1 MTVIPVINMDVAQV
15 WRRVNDKLEQ
25 PASQRKIVLVIVCVA
40 LLLDNMLYMVI
51 VPIIPDYLR
60 YIGAWHTHTEK
71 GGLVWDNSS
80 APPGSNGSFWRRT
93 KDRIVY
99 EGEDSAVGMLFASK
113 AIVQLFI
120 NPFSGAVIDKIGYDT
135 PMMIGLTIMFISTA
149 MFACGQSYSVLFFA
163 RSLQGVG
170 SAFADTGGLAMIA
183 DRFTEDEARSKAI
196 GIAQA
201 FISFGSLV
209 APPFGALLYEFA
221 GKEVPFIVLSMVS
234 LIDGFVLL
242 FVMRPVKVAMKEQG
256 IERPKG
262 TPIYKLF
269 IDKYIFVTA
278 GCLVMANVSLAFLEP
293 TITLWMENTMDDVDE
308 WQMGMIWLPAFF
320 PHVFGV
326 YTTVKLCKKYP
337 KLQWMIAG
345 TGLALEGISSFFVPF
360 ATNFWLLMI
369 PLSGIC
375 FGIAQVD
382 TSLLPMLGYLVD
394 TRYTAVYGS
403 IYAIADISY
412 SLAYAIGPIIAGGI
426 VDTIGFTGLNMLIAI
441 TNLAYAPAL
450 FMLRHVY
457 DYDTFENEENIVLDE
472 MPAAQYKTFVMNNG
486 NAVSL
491 NTTAAD
497 SGNLEPELFQPQQEQ
512 QQQLFQGDTGSN
524 QQVRDTNPFRQAPVM
539 GVTNP
544 TAKIS
549 NGNSGQG
556 QQARNQQAAQRKP
569 KKVRGYRSSDMER
582 MINSSDEDQD

>member
-1 MTVIPVINMDVAQV
+1 MDAAQV
-15 WRRVNDKLEQ
+15 WRRVNDKLEH
-25 PASQRKIVLVIVCVA
+25 PESQRKMVLVIVCVA

-60 YIGAWHTHTEK
+60 YIGAWKTHTEQ
-71 GGLVWDNSS
+71 GEMVWDNSS
-80 APPGSNGSFWRRT
+80 APVGSNDSYWRRG
-93 KDRIVY
+93 KSRIVY

-113 AIVQLFI
+113 AIVQLFV
-120 NPFSGAVIDKIGYDT
+120 NPFSGTVIDKIGYDT

-149 MFACGQSYSVLFFA
+149 MFACGQSYGILFFA

-209 APPFGALLYEFA
+209 APPFGGFLYEFA
-221 GKEVPFIVLSMVS
+221 GKEVPFIVLSMIS
-234 LIDGFVLL
+234 LMDGFALL
-242 FVMRPVKVAMKEQG
+242 FVMRPVKEAMKEQG

-262 TPIYKLF
+262 TPIYRLF
-269 IDKYIFVTA
+269 IDKYIFVCA
-278 GCLVMANVSLAFLEP
+278 GTLVMANVSLAFLEP
-293 TITLWMENTMDDVDE
+293 TIALWMKNTMENIDE
-308 WQMGMIWLPAFF
+308 SQMGIIWLPAFI

-337 KLQWMIAG
+337 KYQWLLAA
-345 TGLALEGISSFFVPF
+345 TGLALEGISSIFVPF
-360 ATNFWLLMI
+360 STSYWVLMI

-382 TSLLPMLGYLVD
+382 TSLLPMLGHLVD
-394 TRYTAVYGS
+394 TRYVSVYGS

-426 VDTIGFTGLNMLIAI
+426 VDSLGFTGLNMIIAI
-441 TNLAYAPAL
+441 TNLAYVPAIL
-450 FMLRHVY
+450 MLRHVY
-457 DYDTFENEENIVLDE
+457 DYDTFENEQIVLDE
-472 MPAAQYKTFVMNNG
+472 VPTAQYKTFTMDNG

-491 NTTAAD
+491 NTNVAE
-497 SGNLEPELFQPQQEQ
+497 SGNLEPDLFQSQQQQQQ
-512 QQQLFQGDTGSN
+512 QQQLFQADPRSS
-524 QQVRDTNPFRQAPVM
+524 QQPVHDTNPFRQPQPM
-539 GVTNP
+539 TNSS
-544 TAKIS
+544 A
-549 NGNSGQG
+549 NNLQG
-556 QQARNQQAAQRKP
+556 QQFQNQQATQ
-569 KKVRGYRSSDMER
+569 KKQKGNRGYRSSTDMEK
-582 MINSSDEDQD
+582 MINSSDED